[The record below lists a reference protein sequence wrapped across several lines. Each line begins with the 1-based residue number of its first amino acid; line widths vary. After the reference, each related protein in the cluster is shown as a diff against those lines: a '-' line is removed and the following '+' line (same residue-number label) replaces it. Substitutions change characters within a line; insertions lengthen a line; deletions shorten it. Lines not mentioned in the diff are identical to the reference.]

1 MASLL
6 PLFAACLLFP
16 CFVQGQSFAPKLAPS
31 TPVDLQRLQG
41 TWVGAAM
48 VQDGATG
55 SSTKA
60 PEKITISIQGDVF
73 HFHRDTNF
81 WFSTTI
87 ELPKGK
93 SPQQLHATIRTNSP
107 SQGTDAIGKKVVA
120 LVKLEGETLT
130 LAAKGDGDDAI
141 PAGFGGEN
149 VSLYELQKQVAK
161 PAVPK
166 LPESR

>member
-6 PLFAACLLFP
+6 PLCVASLLFP
-16 CFVQGQSFAPKLAPS
+16 CFMKGQSVVPKLAPA

-41 TWVGAAM
+41 KWVGSAM
-48 VQDGATG
+48 VQDGSTGG
-55 SSTKA
+55 SSKA
-60 PEKITISIQGDVF
+60 PEKITITIQGDVF
-73 HFHRDTNF
+73 LFHRDTNF

-120 LVKLEGETLT
+120 LVKLEGQTLT

-149 VSLYELQKQVAK
+149 VSLYELQKQA
-161 PAVPK
+161 
-166 LPESR
+166 LDSR